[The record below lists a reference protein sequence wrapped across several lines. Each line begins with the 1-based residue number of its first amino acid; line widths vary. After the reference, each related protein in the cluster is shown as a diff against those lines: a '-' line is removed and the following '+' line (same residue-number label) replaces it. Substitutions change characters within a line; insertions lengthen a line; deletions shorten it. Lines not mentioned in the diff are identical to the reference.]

1 MADTFTFNG
10 VPLIRYGLTGI
21 LLVFLTGMTFVDT
34 KGQVDTSIG
43 AVATASLPT
52 FIGERFTPSAPS
64 FVDSIT
70 QPSEEPS
77 LMERVSNIESPLPD
91 FTKPVFGG
99 NKKKK
104 KTRKSR

>member
-1 MADTFTFNG
+1 MADMFTFNG

-52 FIGERFTPSAPS
+52 S
-64 FVDSIT
+64 
-70 QPSEEPS
+70 
-77 LMERVSNIESPLPD
+77 
-91 FTKPVFGG
+91 
-99 NKKKK
+99 
-104 KTRKSR
+104 